1 MTGRS
6 DIAIIGGGVAGAALA
21 HFLAPHRSVA
31 MVEREQALGYHSTGR
46 SAAEF
51 TLRFHSKLAG
61 LLTLASK
68 PFFMEPPEGFAE
80 TPLLRPR
87 GNLLIAGPEKA
98 HRVEEVLAEEADG
111 PEGAPPIRRLSTA
124 EALEMVPFLDPEW
137 LTGALYD
144 PDCWDVEVESLLQ
157 GFVRSAKAEGAR
169 VIQNAALQGARRDGG
184 DWVLETTAGEVRAGI
199 VVNAAGGWADP
210 VAAMFG
216 GEPLGIVPHRRTA
229 ISVKAEGYDVS
240 GMPEVNE
247 IDEEFYFKPDAGQ
260 LMVSPADETPV
271 DPHDAWPEEIDIATA
286 AYHLTECTTLEVKT
300 IAHSWAGLRTFA
312 PDRAP
317 VVGFSGQAE
326 GLFWLA
332 GQGGYGIQT
341 SPGVGRWAA
350 GLILDGRPPEDMTAL
365 GLTEA
370 ALSPS
375 RLER

>member
-6 DIAIIGGGVAGAALA
+6 DIVIIGGGVAGAALA

-68 PFFMEPPEGFAE
+68 PFFMEPPEGFTE

-124 EALEMVPFLDPEW
+124 EALEMVPFLDPDW

-286 AYHLTECTTLEVKT
+286 AHHLTECTTLEVRT

-365 GLTEA
+365 GLTET
-370 ALSPS
+370 ALSPA